1 MNYLEW
7 AEEYLCDARRV
18 LGVIE
23 KKKALLN
30 EKKLTADSRKQ
41 LNDTIIAYRC
51 IYRELLSTAE
61 HLRKRAGGSENAA

>member
-1 MNYLEW
+1 MDYNEW
-7 AEEYLCDARRV
+7 AEEYREEALRV

-41 LNDTIIAYRC
+41 LNDVIIAYRR
-51 IYRELLSTAE
+51 IYRELVKTAE
-61 HLRKRAGGSENAA
+61 HLSGRAQRIRP